1 MPFWIAKPKL
11 LFIKVFII
19 FALVFL
25 VAYFTQNMIY
35 VLPTLAIGVFAG
47 NNLKQNETE
56 EGAEAEFETND

>member
-1 MPFWIAKPKL
+1 MFFRIVKPKL

-19 FALVFL
+19 FAPIFI

-47 NNLKQNETE
+47 SNLKQSEAD
-56 EGAEAEFETND
+56 EGAQAEFETND

>member
-1 MPFWIAKPKL
+1 MPFRIVKPKL

-19 FALVFL
+19 FAPVFL

-47 NNLKQNETE
+47 NNLKQNEDE